1 MKEVILLF
9 NFEQIKAR
17 KLATQLFMM
26 KFKVKVVKEEEWG
39 YPVGYLCGSLETIE
53 ENEKTPEE
61 QKLDSAMLV
70 MAGVDGN
77 RLNQVLNAIKK
88 SGIGKVPYKAVVT
101 ETNQHWLPQNLLQ
114 ELKLEHEEM
123 QSNEGNK
130 SMLHEK

>member
-9 NFEQIKAR
+9 NFEQTKAR
-17 KLATQLFMM
+17 KLTTQLLMM

-130 SMLHEK
+130 NMLHEK